1 MLIEI
6 VKSSIFAVCTGR
18 PPSLLATNSSSSL
31 AVFACHIF
39 FGLAGV
45 EGRRRRDAPD
55 GTGSVLGHMPA
66 GPAGPGGWPAEIV
79 NHHGVHLRFP
89 HVYLHPVDDAV
100 RSTEPDRSGGT
111 TGACTGTAVRV
122 VLAEGGSYPFEPA
135 AASVPVVRA
144 SLVLHLH
151 PADTRRIPRRVG
163 AGEVAGVCRCC
174 PAHREISVTIRGF
187 APRRVRR
194 LVAYSVRARIDWST
208 TARRISGLRD
218 EFVVTIAS
226 DVDLL
231 RRACDRTPSER
242 EPYPDRLI
250 HSQNTGG
257 PLELQT
263 CELSAAAGSAF
274 VGCANK
280 VTDFL
285 VQPIG
290 RSVPD

>member
-1 MLIEI
+1 MASRVGDYAERDREVFDLRRLHGPPP
-6 VKSSIFAVCTGR
+6 FAAR
-18 PPSLLATNSSSSL
+18 DELQLLS

-122 VLAEGGSYPFEPA
+122 VRAEGGSYPFEPA

-163 AGEVAGVCRCC
+163 AGEVAGVSVLVFVSPYGSTIYGSRSPASQRFVLRWLRLDMGTFANIADNRRC
-174 PAHREISVTIRGF
+174 
-187 APRRVRR
+187 
-194 LVAYSVRARIDWST
+194 
-208 TARRISGLRD
+208 
-218 EFVVTIAS
+218 
-226 DVDLL
+226 
-231 RRACDRTPSER
+231 
-242 EPYPDRLI
+242 
-250 HSQNTGG
+250 
-257 PLELQT
+257 
-263 CELSAAAGSAF
+263 
-274 VGCANK
+274 
-280 VTDFL
+280 
-285 VQPIG
+285 
-290 RSVPD
+290 